1 MAADPPE
8 TSPIRWRIRLRTAP
22 EAVFAAL
29 DQPDG
34 RRRFWAESAEESVPG
49 SIEFR
54 FTDGQI
60 CRSRVLERV
69 PPHRFS
75 ITYFK
80 GSVAS
85 FTLEPDGLGGTDL
98 QLTEHGVPRESW
110 SDNHAGWVSVLLA
123 LKAAV
128 DFGVD
133 LRNHD
138 PRFGWT
144 AGYVDV

>member
-1 MAADPPE
+1 MAADPPV
-8 TSPIRWRIRLRTAP
+8 TPPIRWRIRLRTAP

-34 RRRFWAESAEESVPG
+34 RRRFWAESAEELGPG

-54 FTDGQI
+54 FTDGQV
-60 CRSRVLERV
+60 CCSRVLERI

-75 ITYFK
+75 ITYFQ
-80 GSVAS
+80 GSVAT

-98 QLTEHGVPRESW
+98 HLTEHGVPPESW

-128 DFGVD
+128 DFDED

-138 PRFGWT
+138 SRRTWT